1 MKHKLIIFIFFFFI
15 SQIVSSQEFLGSV
28 QISASQI
35 EGTDRDAFREMRDA
49 LNQFV
54 NNTSWTNFAFEPE
67 ERIECTILLT
77 LLERVSSD
85 QYRGKLNLVLRRPV
99 FNSNYNTNLLNYVD
113 KDVDIT
119 YTEGEPLIF
128 AENTFTSN
136 LSSLMA
142 YYLYI
147 FLGLDGDSY
156 SKLGGTPYFE
166 KAQQI
171 VQDAQNAAEPGWK
184 AFEDMRNRYWLVE
197 NLMNQQYR
205 PIREAIYEH
214 HRKGIDQMYENA
226 EKGRAAVAESI
237 KLLFKADRAKP
248 GSFLMRLYLDAKRDE
263 IINIFSEGSPTMKAE
278 VVNNIKE
285 LDPANG
291 DNYSKILRN

>member
-113 KDVDIT
+113 KDIDIT

-214 HRKGIDQMYENA
+214 HRKGLDQMYENA

-237 KLLFKADRAKP
+237 KLLVKADRAKP

-278 VVNNIKE
+278 VVNNMKE